1 MSQESIQLFYQELDR
16 NPDLRSAALNLK
28 KQFKSQEE
36 VIEAFVALGASCGF
50 HFNSLELVQ
59 YIFTHGKAEK

>member
-36 VIEAFVALGASCGF
+36 VIEAFVSLGASCGF
-50 HFNSLELVQ
+50 HFNSRELVQ